1 MRKKEFL
8 TGVVSLSLAMLIVQ
22 STSMGF
28 SVYISSK
35 LGAEEMGLFH
45 LIMSVFSFAV
55 TVATSGIPLAST
67 RLVSEEKSVG
77 VRKSILRKCVILSLG
92 FSFFAS
98 FVLVGFAPKIATH
111 LIKMPRTQ
119 THIKILGACL
129 PFIAVSGAVRGYF
142 IGIQKVSMI
151 TVSKMAEEFSSIFIM
166 LVLFK
171 LPSTRFSG
179 ALIPV
184 IATSVSSAFACLC
197 DSVMYKISTSKYKT
211 VSKGVGFSPILSIS
225 LPVGAGSY
233 LRSGLTSTENLII
246 PASLSKYGSSNGL
259 AGYGMVKAMAMPV
272 IMFPYVFLQS
282 FTSLLVPEV
291 SSRKANIGKKSVYR
305 VSLKS
310 LKFTLVFSSA
320 IAVTLLIFGRKLAL
334 SLYGDLNAGYY
345 ITALALL
352 AIPMYIDT
360 VTDSLLKGLNEQVYS
375 LKINIVDSI
384 LRVPLI
390 YFILP
395 YTGVYGYIGV
405 LYVSEILNLTMSMRR
420 LNEVF
425 KKTLA

>member
-8 TGVVSLSLAMLIVQ
+8 KGVVSLSLAMLIVQ

-45 LIMSVFSFAV
+45 LIMSVFTFGV

-67 RLVSEEKSVG
+67 RLVSEGGNVGIRKSV
-77 VRKSILRKCVILSLG
+77 LRKCVILSLG

-98 FVLVGFAPKIATH
+98 FVLVAFSPKIATH
-111 LIKMPRTQ
+111 FIRMPRAKI
-119 THIKILGACL
+119 HIKILGMCL

-151 TVSKMAEEFSSIFIM
+151 TVGKMAEEFSSIFIM
-166 LVLFK
+166 LILLKNPVTKFW
-171 LPSTRFSG
+171 G

-184 IATSVSSAFACLC
+184 IAVSVSSAFACIC
-197 DSVMYKISTSKYKT
+197 DLAMYQISTSKYKT
-211 VSKGVGFSPILSIS
+211 ASKGVGASPILSIA

-233 LRSGLTSTENLII
+233 LRSGLSAVENLII

-272 IMFPYVFLQS
+272 ITFPYVFLQS

-291 SSRKANIGKKSVYR
+291 SSRKANTGKKSVHR

-310 LKFTLVFSSA
+310 LKFTLVFSSV

-352 AIPMYIDT
+352 TVPMYIDS

-405 LYVSEILNLTMSMRR
+405 LYVSEALNLAMSIRR
-420 LNEVF
+420 L
-425 KKTLA
+425 KKILA

>member
-28 SVYISSK
+28 SVYVSSK

-67 RLVSEEKSVG
+67 RLISEEKSVG
-77 VRKSILRKCVILSLG
+77 IRKSILKKCVVLSLG
-92 FSFFAS
+92 FSFIAS
-98 FVLVGFAPKIATH
+98 FALIFFAPNIAVN
-111 LIKMPRTQ
+111 LIKIPRAEL
-119 THIKILGACL
+119 HIKILGMCL

-151 TVSKMAEEFSSIFIM
+151 TVSKMVDEFSSIFIM
-166 LVLFK
+166 LILFK
-171 LPSTRFSG
+171 IPAIKFSG

-184 IATSVSSAFACLC
+184 IAMSSSAVFACIC
-197 DSVMYKISTSKYKT
+197 DLLMYKISTARYKT
-211 VSKGVGFSPILSIS
+211 AAKDFGFSPILSIA

-233 LRSGLTSTENLII
+233 LRSGLTATENLII

-272 IMFPYVFLQS
+272 ITFPYVFLQS

-291 SSRKANIGKKSVYR
+291 SSRKANTGKKSVYK
-305 VSLKS
+305 VALKS
-310 LKFTLVFSSA
+310 LRCTLIFSCTIA
-320 IAVTLLIFGRKLAL
+320 IALLLFGRKLAL

-345 ITALALL
+345 ITALSLL
-352 AIPMYIDT
+352 AIPMYIDS

-375 LKINIVDSI
+375 LKINVVDSI

-405 LYVSEILNLTMSMRR
+405 LYISEILNLTMSMRR
-420 LNEVF
+420 L
-425 KKTLA
+425 KKILA